1 MSVLAICLVVGIF
14 FLIVGISAIKGL
26 IYICAPNEVL
36 IFSGGRTQERNRS
49 YGYRLIKG
57 GRGVRVPL
65 MERVDKMDLTNMVI
79 DIQAVN
85 AYSKGGIPLTVQ
97 GVANVKIAGHEP
109 LIHNAIERFLGKT
122 RQEIMQIAKATLEGS
137 LRGILATMTPE
148 QVNADNLVLAESVV
162 REVEQDMTSL
172 GLVVDTMK
180 IQNVADDVKYLDS
193 LGRKRNAEVISTAR
207 TAEAV
212 AHADSEIQTA
222 ENLERQK
229 RAQIEADTSIAKA
242 DAEKRLTE
250 TLTRRTAL
258 VAEEQSQVIAAVAQA
273 RAELEVQKARIE
285 QVRAKMEADVV
296 APAKANAEAAEANA
310 KAQVASIIEE
320 GRARAEALRTIAE
333 TYRQAGPNARE
344 ILLTQKLNGIINALT
359 DTIPMT
365 NVEKVTMIDSR
376 AGGGIAGKT
385 ISAVEQIKQLF
396 GIDLIEKINSI
407 GNGVQP
413 KALEP
418 AVVHIP
424 APMTYTPPPQID
436 TTPVAKQKTE
446 PKGKK
451 E

>member
-1 MSVLAICLVVGIF
+1 MTVALIIFGVLTGL
-14 FLIVGISAIKGL
+14 FLIFLVGMKSL
-26 IYICAPNEVL
+26 IYICAPNEAL
-36 IFSGGRTQERNRS
+36 IFSGGRVSERGRS

-57 GRGVRVPL
+57 GKGYRVPL

-97 GVANVKIAGHEP
+97 GVANVKVAGHEP

-148 QVNADNLVLAESVV
+148 QVNEDKLMFAERLVQ
-162 REVEQDMTSL
+162 EVEQDMTSL

-180 IQNVADDVKYLDS
+180 IQNVQDEVKYLDS
-193 LGRKRNAEVISTAR
+193 LGRKRNAEVIAQAR
-207 TAEAV
+207 TAEAI
-212 AHADSEIQTA
+212 AHADAEIQVA

-242 DAEKRLTE
+242 DAQKRLTE

-258 VAEEQSQVIAAVAQA
+258 VAEEQSLVIAAVAQA

-285 QVRAKMEADVV
+285 QVRMKLEADVV
-296 APAKANAEAAEANA
+296 APAKAGAEVAGATA
-310 KAQVASIIEE
+310 KAQTASIIEE
-320 GRARAEALRTIAE
+320 GKARAEALRRLAE
-333 TYRQAGPNARE
+333 TYRQAGPHARE
-344 ILLTQKLNGIINALT
+344 VLLTQKLNGIINALT

-376 AGGGIAGKT
+376 AGGGMAGKA
-385 ISAVEQIKQLF
+385 ISAVEQIKQIF
-396 GIDLIEKINSI
+396 GVDIIEKINAI
-407 GNGVQP
+407 GGPAQAAKTPEPVFQP
-413 KALEP
+413 SFV
-418 AVVHIP
+418 AV
-424 APMTYTPPPQID
+424 APPP
-436 TTPVAKQKTE
+436 TPVELAPPE
-446 PKGKK
+446 RPKPHPKSS
-451 E
+451 